1 MKLTWRFSALT
12 LFTLILSWSAAGN
25 AAVNLVVSDQQTPD
39 HPVVRSLEFFGQRLT
54 QATRGDLTVT
64 VKASGSTGS
73 EQDAIQALQ
82 NGNQALA
89 RLNLGAL
96 SEQSSAATLASLPY
110 LFRSSDH
117 MWKVLKG
124 DFGKRLDRELEQKGL
139 IRLAYFESAPRN
151 FYCMKPIRSQADFAG
166 RKIRV
171 LPSRVFEDLI
181 RNLGGT
187 PVPLPF
193 NKIPE
198 ALRAGALDCVD
209 GGTVNFVAADHHKIT
224 PWLMQDE
231 HLLLPEVL
239 LISKKTWSSL
249 STAQQNAIRQSAQEA
264 TAHMTKLWAD
274 QENNALVAAKKA
286 GVSVIPRAQ
295 ISMTGI
301 EAQAIKTYNKY
312 IKSSQDLETIV
323 RIMAVK

>member
-1 MKLTWRFSALT
+1 MTPTRRFASIT
-12 LFTLILSWSAAGN
+12 LLSFSLAWSAAGS
-25 AAVNLVVSDQQTPD
+25 AAVNLVVSDQQTSD
-39 HPVVRSLEFFGQRLT
+39 HPVVRTLEFFGQRLT
-54 QATRGDLTVT
+54 QATRGDLTIT
-64 VKASGSTGS
+64 VKANGSAGS
-73 EQDAIQALQ
+73 EHDAILALQ
-82 NGNQALA
+82 NGTQALA

-117 MWKVLKG
+117 MGKVLKG
-124 DFGKRLDRELEQKGL
+124 DFGQRLDQELEQKGL

-171 LPSRVFEDLI
+171 LPSPVFEDLI

-187 PVPLPF
+187 PVPMSF

-198 ALRAGALDCVD
+198 ALRAGELDCVD
-209 GGTVNFVAADHHKIT
+209 GGTVNFVAAEHHKIT

-239 LISKKTWSSL
+239 LISKKTWGTL
-249 STAQQNAIRQSAQEA
+249 STAQQDAIRQSAQDA
-264 TAHMTKLWAD
+264 SGHMTKLWTD
-274 QENNALVAAKKA
+274 QESAALTTAKKA
-286 GVSVIPRAQ
+286 GVTVVPRSQ

-301 EAQAIKTYNKY
+301 ESLAIKTYNKY
-312 IKSSQDLETIV
+312 IKNSQDLETII
-323 RIMAVK
+323 RIMSVK